1 MGGLLKHT
9 VELHQTRIFPDLN
22 QRSLFMNERPT
33 FSDANFFQSRDMNVG
48 TGIMKKIVVKKRHSI
63 RKSQAQDLLARLF
76 DQIGTS
82 AKFFHAEMI
91 EVLETN
97 ADVSLFM
104 INKKMLLM
112 DTGDWVFPTLKGAI
126 QFPFPDRRVVVDAG
140 AIPYVV
146 NGADV
151 MRPGIV
157 SISDDVKADA
167 PVQIVDERHGKPLAI
182 GIALLNAPDMRAR
195 TQGKM
200 CKNFH
205 YVSDEIWNIEI

>member
-1 MGGLLKHT
+1 
-9 VELHQTRIFPDLN
+9 
-22 QRSLFMNERPT
+22 
-33 FSDANFFQSRDMNVG
+33 MNVR
-48 TGIMKKIVVKKRHSI
+48 TEAMKKIVVKKRHTI
-63 RKSQAQDLLARLF
+63 RKSQAQGLLSRLF
-76 DQIGTS
+76 DQIGDS
-82 AKFFHAEMI
+82 AKFFHADMI
-91 EVLETN
+91 EVLETT

-104 INKKMLLM
+104 VNKKPLIM

-126 QFPFPDRRVVVDAG
+126 QFPFPDRRVVVDTG

-157 SISDDVKADA
+157 SVTEDVRAGF

-182 GIALLNAPDMRAR
+182 GIALFDAPEMRAR
-195 TQGKM
+195 TSGKM

-205 YVSDEIWNIEI
+205 HVSDEIWNIEI

>member
-1 MGGLLKHT
+1 
-9 VELHQTRIFPDLN
+9 
-22 QRSLFMNERPT
+22 
-33 FSDANFFQSRDMNVG
+33 MNVG
-48 TGIMKKIVVKKRHSI
+48 TVAMKKIIVKKRHSI
-63 RKSQAQDLLARLF
+63 RKSQVQDLLSRLS
-76 DQIGTS
+76 DQIGDS
-82 AKFFHAEMI
+82 AKFFHGDMI

-97 ADVSLFM
+97 ADFSLFLV
-104 INKKMLLM
+104 NKKPFLI

-140 AIPYVV
+140 AIPYVI

-157 SISDDVKADA
+157 SVTDDVKVSS
-167 PVQIVDERHGKPLAI
+167 PVQIVDERHGKPIAI
-182 GIALLNAPDMRAR
+182 GIALLDAPDMRAR
-195 TQGKM
+195 VSGKM